1 MKYIIAEN
9 LVAEINLNEML
20 SAEVN
25 DRGEIEIEYLGK
37 CGDDLVADCIEREW
51 KSDHLKW
58 QASNEADS
66 IAIYSLYAD
75 ICEPCEGGIVAFD
88 DLGERATWL
97 NQI

>member
-1 MKYIIAEN
+1 MKYIIAED

-37 CGDDLVADCIEREW
+37 CGDDLVAECIEREY
-51 KSDHLKW
+51 KNDYLKW
-58 QASNEADS
+58 QSSSEADS
-66 IAIYSLYAD
+66 IATYSLCAE

-88 DLGERATWL
+88 DCGDRDTWL